1 MLDEIEMLGPIT
13 AEGMEDHEPEAKKI
27 HQEPTILSA
36 NRLRRDLNKLNK
48 AVKDKRKGKEEPD
61 RKKKMMKESKKKNGK
76 RKWKE
81 QGGEEGLWN
90 LGPNC
95 KMPKEIYNDGKNKTC
110 TKVEKVFNYDKIL
123 ESGIATNTEDMQ
135 Q

>member
-36 NRLRRDLNKLNK
+36 NRLRRDMNKLNK

-61 RKKKMMKESKKKNGK
+61 RKKKMMKERKQEEEWEKEVEGARWRRRTLEPGSKLQDAK
-76 RKWKE
+76 R
-81 QGGEEGLWN
+81 N
-90 LGPNC
+90 L
-95 KMPKEIYNDGKNKTC
+95 
-110 TKVEKVFNYDKIL
+110 
-123 ESGIATNTEDMQ
+123 Q
-135 Q
+135 